1 MKKIFLFI
9 SFALI
14 SLCAMSQSTFVVCQS
29 TSSSYKI
36 DPADPNSKYFWQ
48 LDDVNNLG
56 GANFTSGTLEP
67 HPADPSA
74 GDVIINTEVTIKW
87 DKAGEFNLKSQEQNV
102 WGCLSPW
109 KTETITVSEKPV
121 VDNMTTSL
129 CSYTTEYPDELNLT
143 LETTGTNGATVG
155 KWILKDINYYD
166 TDIDLSVPGSPTA
179 TKNAT
184 LVTTVD
190 RTSSIKRGDE
200 FADANALKN
209 DYFVNSGTKPAV
221 VVYTLTPKAGDCSG
235 DDFTIEI
242 TVFPAVNAPTIV
254 EKPMP

>member
-29 TSSSYKI
+29 TSSSYEI
-36 DPADPNSKYFWQ
+36 DPADPNSTYAWK
-48 LDDVNNLG
+48 LDDFNSLG
-56 GANFTSGTLEP
+56 GVTFIDNP
-67 HPADPSA
+67 QIDPT
-74 GDVIINTEVTIKW
+74 DPNIVIGTEVTLQW
-87 DKAGEFNLKSQEQNV
+87 ENAGTYNLLSQETNI
-102 WGCLSPW
+102 WGCKSPW
-109 KTETITVSEKPV
+109 TTQQITVSEKPV

-129 CSYTTEYPDELNLT
+129 CSYSTENQDVLNLA

-155 KWILKDINYYD
+155 KWILKDIKYYD

-184 LVTTVD
+184 EVTTVT
-190 RTSSIKRGDE
+190 RTSSINPGDE

-209 DYFVNSGTKPAV
+209 DSFVNSGTKPAV

-235 DDFTIEI
+235 NDFTIDI
-242 TVFPAVNAPTIV
+242 TVFPTVNAPTIV
-254 EKPMP
+254 EKIIP

>member
-9 SFALI
+9 SFALV
-14 SLCAMSQSTFVVCQS
+14 SLCAMSQTTFVVCQS
-29 TSSSYKI
+29 TSSTYEI

-56 GANFTSGTLEP
+56 GASFTSGTLEP

-87 DKAGEFNLKSQEQNV
+87 DNAGDFILKSQEQNV

-109 KTETITVSEKPV
+109 TPQKITVSEKPEV
-121 VDNMTTSL
+121 ADMTASL
-129 CSYTTEYPDELNLT
+129 CSYSTENPDELNLA

-155 KWILKDINYYD
+155 KWILKDIKYYD

-179 TKNAT
+179 TKNT
-184 LVTTVD
+184 DEVSTVS
-190 RTSSIKRGDE
+190 RTSTINKGDE
-200 FADANALKN
+200 FADANALKS
-209 DYFVNSGTKPAV
+209 DRFVNTGSKPAV
-221 VVYTLTPKAGDCSG
+221 AVYTLTPKAGDCSG
-235 DDFTIEI
+235 NDFTIDI
-242 TVFPAVNAPTIV
+242 TIFPAVNAPTIV
-254 EKPMP
+254 EK

>member
-14 SLCAMSQSTFVVCQS
+14 SLCAMSQTTFVVCQS
-29 TSSSYKI
+29 TSSTYEI

-48 LDDVNNLG
+48 LDDFNNLG
-56 GANFTSGTLEP
+56 GASFINSP
-67 HPADPSA
+67 QYDPADPSI
-74 GDVIINTEVTIKW
+74 VIGTEVTIQW
-87 DKAGEFNLKSQEQNV
+87 DNAGDFNLKSQEQNV

-109 KTETITVSEKPV
+109 TTQKITVSEKPEV
-121 VDNMTTSL
+121 ADMTASL
-129 CSYTTEYPDELNLT
+129 CSYSTENPDELNLA

-155 KWILKDINYYD
+155 KWILKDIKYYD

-184 LVTTVD
+184 EVTTVT
-190 RTSSIKRGDE
+190 RTSSINIGDE

-209 DYFVNSGTKPAV
+209 DSFVNSGSKPAV
-221 VVYTLTPKAGDCSG
+221 AVYTLTPKAGDCSG
-235 DDFTIEI
+235 NDFTIDI

-254 EKPMP
+254 EK